1 MSTKSAALL
10 IVLVAAAPAAA
21 QYGYPYYPGYRHAS
35 TYGEGVQRGHADVV
49 RSYGMANLLNSE
61 AAKNYEDARKAYL
74 DNRLRATQT
83 YFEMRR
89 YNEEARRAARPSP
102 LSHEEYV
109 RLARQAAPAQLTTTQ
124 LDPLT
129 GAIGWPVALRKTE
142 YTPMRERLER
152 LFHDRAGGLAVYGE
166 IDKAVEEMQAAL
178 MEDLAEFA
186 ANDYL
191 AAKNF
196 LTSLAYVGRS
206 PI

>member
-1 MSTKSAALL
+1 MSAKLASLL
-10 IVLVAAAPAAA
+10 VVLVIAAPAAA
-21 QYGYPYYPGYRHAS
+21 QYGFGYPGYYHSS
-35 TYGEGVQRGHADVV
+35 TYGEGVQRGYADVV
-49 RSYGMANLLNSE
+49 RSHGMANLLNSE
-61 AAKNYEDARKAYL
+61 AAKNYEDARKSYI

-102 LSHEEYV
+102 LSNEEYV

-129 GAIGWPVALRKTE
+129 GAIGWPVALRKNE
-142 YTPMRERLER
+142 YAPLRERLER
-152 LFHDRAGGLAVYGE
+152 LFHDRAGGLTVYGE
-166 IDKAVEEMQAAL
+166 INKAVEELQAAL
-178 MEDLAEFA
+178 TEDLAEFA

-206 PI
+206 PV